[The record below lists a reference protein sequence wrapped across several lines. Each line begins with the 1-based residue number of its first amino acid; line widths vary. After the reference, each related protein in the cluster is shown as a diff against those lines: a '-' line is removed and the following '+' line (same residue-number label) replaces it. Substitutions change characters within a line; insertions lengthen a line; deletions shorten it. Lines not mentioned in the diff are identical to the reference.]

1 MGRENG
7 FISEIGSQTAMTI
20 HLIPGAPAAS
30 AGERSFTLENAAGMA
45 VTIGE
50 RGAQLRAWYAPDRY
64 GRMADVVQAGAEVTP
79 SGGRLARWEGRQT
92 DDVVSL
98 ALTSGGDGAGVLVH
112 YRLDDEGGLTIEY
125 QAVAGVPVPLSALA
139 HPFFNLSGS
148 HADVGDHMV
157 QIDAD
162 YFEEM
167 GPAGAPAGVAAV
179 GGTAFDFRQAAA
191 IGPRLRWTDTQL
203 HRAGGFDHCFC
214 VRNHFAGGQGQ
225 LREVARVFD
234 PASGRRLQLY
244 TTEAAVRFSSG
255 AGLPGMH
262 RLDAFRVEAHARPGL
277 MSAAWPRVM
286 LHPGQVYRQVTVYR
300 LSLQG

>member
-1 MGRENG
+1 
-7 FISEIGSQTAMTI
+7 MTI
-20 HLIPGAPAAS
+20 HLIQGAPAAS
-30 AGERSFTLENAAGMA
+30 AGERSFTLENAAGMT
-45 VTIGE
+45 VTIAE
-50 RGAQLRAWYAPDRY
+50 RGAQLRAWRAPDRY
-64 GRMADVVQAGAEVTP
+64 GRMADVVQTGAGAAP
-79 SGGRLARWEGRQT
+79 SGGRSARWEGRQA
-92 DDVVSL
+92 DGVVSL
-98 ALTSGGDGAGVLVH
+98 ALTSGGDGAGMLVH
-112 YRLDDEGGLTIEY
+112 YRLDDEGGLSIEY
-125 QAVAGVPVPLSALA
+125 QAVAGVPIPLAALA
-139 HPFFNLSGS
+139 HPAFNLSGGL
-148 HADVGDHMV
+148 ADVGDHMV

-162 YFEEM
+162 YFEET

-179 GGTAFDFRQAAA
+179 GGTAFDFRHTAA

-244 TTEAAVRFSSG
+244 TTEAAVRFCSG
-255 AGLPGMH
+255 AGAP
-262 RLDAFRVEAHARPGL
+262 RLNAFRIEAHARPGL

-286 LHPGQVYRQVTVYR
+286 LHPGQVYRQTSVYR

>member
-1 MGRENG
+1 
-7 FISEIGSQTAMTI
+7 MTI
-20 HLIPGAPAAS
+20 HLIPGAPAVA
-30 AGERSFTLENAAGMA
+30 AGERSFTLENAAGMT
-45 VTIGE
+45 VTIAE
-50 RGAQLRAWYAPDRY
+50 RGAQLCAWVAPDRY
-64 GRMADVVQAGAEVTP
+64 GRMADVVQAGADTMP
-79 SGGRLARWEGRQT
+79 SGGRFARWEGRQT
-92 DDVVSL
+92 GGVVSL
-98 ALTSGGDGAGVLVH
+98 ALTSGGDGAGMLVH

-125 QAVAGVPVPLSALA
+125 QAVAGMPIPLAALA
-139 HPFFNLSGS
+139 HPAFNLSGS
-148 HADVGDHMV
+148 LADVGDHMV

-167 GPAGAPAGVAAV
+167 GAVGMPAGVAAV
-179 GGTAFDFRQAAA
+179 GGTPFDFRHAAA

-234 PASGRRLQLY
+234 PASGRRLQLC

-255 AGLPGMH
+255 SGVPGTP
-262 RLDAFRVEAHARPGL
+262 RLDAFRVEAQARPGL

-286 LHPGQVYRQVTVYR
+286 LHPGQVYRQTTVYR
-300 LSLQG
+300 LSLQA

>member
-1 MGRENG
+1 
-7 FISEIGSQTAMTI
+7 MTI
-20 HLIPGAPAAS
+20 HLIPGAPAAM
-30 AGERSFTLENAAGMA
+30 AGERSFTLENAAGMI

-50 RGAQLRAWYAPDRY
+50 RGAQLRAWVAPDRY
-64 GRMADVVQAGAEVTP
+64 GRMADVVQSDAGGSP
-79 SGGRLARWEGRQT
+79 SGGRSARWEGRQA
-92 DDVVSL
+92 DGVVSL
-98 ALTSGGDGAGVLVH
+98 ALTSGGDGAGMLVH
-112 YRLDDEGGLTIEY
+112 YRLDDDGGLTIEY
-125 QAVAGVPVPLSALA
+125 QAVAGVPIPLASLA
-139 HPFFNLSGS
+139 HPAFNLSGS
-148 HADVGDHMV
+148 PADVGDHML

-162 YFEEM
+162 YFEET
-167 GPAGAPAGVAAV
+167 GPAGTPAGVAAV

-191 IGPRLRWTDTQL
+191 IGPRLHWTDTQL
-203 HRAGGFDHCFC
+203 QRAGGFDHCFC

-225 LREVARVFD
+225 LREAARVFD

-255 AGLPGMH
+255 AGAAGMP

-286 LHPGQVYRQVTVYR
+286 LHPGQVYRQTTVYR

>member
-1 MGRENG
+1 M
-7 FISEIGSQTAMTI
+7 
-20 HLIPGAPAAS
+20 
-30 AGERSFTLENAAGMA
+30 AGERSFTLENAAGMT
-45 VTIGE
+45 VTIAE
-50 RGAQLRAWYAPDRY
+50 RGAQLRAWVAPDRY
-64 GRMADVVQAGAEVTP
+64 GRMADVVRSDAVCLP
-79 SGGRLARWEGRQT
+79 SGGHSARWEGRQA
-92 DDVVSL
+92 DGVVSL
-98 ALTSGGDGAGVLVH
+98 ALTSGGDGAGMLVH
-112 YRLDDEGGLTIEY
+112 YRLDDEGGLSVEY
-125 QAVAGVPVPLSALA
+125 QAVAGVPIPLASLA
-139 HPFFNLSGS
+139 HPAFNLSGGL
-148 HADVGDHMV
+148 ADVGDHMV

-162 YFEEM
+162 YFEET
-167 GPAGAPAGVAAV
+167 GPAGMPAGVAAV

-244 TTEAAVRFSSG
+244 TTEAAVQFSSG
-255 AGLPGMH
+255 AGVPGLP

-286 LHPGQVYRQVTVYR
+286 LHPGQVYRQTTVYR
-300 LSLQG
+300 LSLQA

>member
-1 MGRENG
+1 
-7 FISEIGSQTAMTI
+7 MTI
-20 HLIPGAPAAS
+20 HLIQGAPATS
-30 AGERSFTLENAAGMA
+30 AGERSFTLENAAGMT
-45 VTIGE
+45 VTIAE
-50 RGAQLRAWYAPDRY
+50 RGAQLRAWRAPDRY
-64 GRMADVVQAGAEVTP
+64 GRMADVVQTGANAAP
-79 SGGRLARWEGRQT
+79 SGGRSARWEGRQA
-92 DDVVSL
+92 DGVVSL
-98 ALTSGGDGAGVLVH
+98 ALTSGGDGAGMLVH
-112 YRLDDEGGLTIEY
+112 YRLDDEGGLSIEY
-125 QAVAGVPVPLSALA
+125 QAVAGVPIPLAALA
-139 HPFFNLSGS
+139 HPAFNLSGGL
-148 HADVGDHMV
+148 ADVGDHMV

-162 YFEEM
+162 YFEET

-179 GGTAFDFRQAAA
+179 GGTAFDFRHTAA

-244 TTEAAVRFSSG
+244 TTEAAVRFCSG
-255 AGLPGMH
+255 AGAP
-262 RLDAFRVEAHARPGL
+262 RLNAFRIEAHARPGL

-286 LHPGQVYRQVTVYR
+286 LHPGQVYRQTSVYR